1 MIETKT
7 LSITITVD
15 TEEEMFSVE
24 SLEGESGCD
33 MDFGPQPLWGDWAS
47 ALKEAIGNEVVSWVE
62 LMADEEV

>member
-1 MIETKT
+1 MIKTKT

-33 MDFGPQPLWGDWAS
+33 MDFGPQPLWGDWAP
-47 ALKEAIGNEVVSWVE
+47 ALKEAIGNEVASWVE
-62 LMADEEV
+62 LMADEEE

>member
-1 MIETKT
+1 MRIEKT
-7 LSITITVD
+7 LSVTITVD

-33 MDFGPQPLWGDWAS
+33 FEFGPQPLWGDWVP

-62 LMADEEV
+62 LMSEEED